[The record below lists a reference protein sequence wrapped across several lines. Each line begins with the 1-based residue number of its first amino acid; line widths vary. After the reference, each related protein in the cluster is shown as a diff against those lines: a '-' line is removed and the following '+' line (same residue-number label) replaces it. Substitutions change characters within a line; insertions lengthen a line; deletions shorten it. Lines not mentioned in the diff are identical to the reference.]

1 MNTILIFEF
10 SEFFYQ
16 VLKATDPFIQT
27 GIEKAYW
34 EVCFYI
40 IQYLPQLFRVSM
52 CVCVC
57 VGGGVYRVMRA
68 RYCFLFSKYLYQF
81 EYVL

>member
-27 GIEKAYW
+27 GIEKG
-34 EVCFYI
+34 
-40 IQYLPQLFRVSM
+40 LLRSLFLHYTIPPTTFPSVYV

-57 VGGGVYRVMRA
+57 VWEGV
-68 RYCFLFSKYLYQF
+68 FT
-81 EYVL
+81 E